1 MLNPFIQI
9 GTEEDRRKGASE
21 IDKSVVQAYG
31 HSLDTASP
39 RPAMG
44 LWLGRLLIRMGQKL
58 AKEDMNLKVN
68 RERA

>member
-9 GTEEDRRKGASE
+9 GAEKKHRKGASE
-21 IDKSVVQAYG
+21 IDESAVQVYG
-31 HSLDTASP
+31 HSVDTASP

-58 AKEDMNLKVN
+58 AKEDINLKMK

>member
-9 GTEEDRRKGASE
+9 GAEEKRRKGASE
-21 IDKSVVQAYG
+21 TEESVVQVYG
-31 HSLDTASP
+31 HSADTASP

-44 LWLGRLLIRMGQKL
+44 LWLGRLLIRMGKKL
-58 AKEDMNLKVN
+58 AKEDMNLKMD

>member
-9 GTEEDRRKGASE
+9 GTEEDRRKGANE
-21 IDKSVVQAYG
+21 IDKAVVQAYG

-58 AKEDMNLKVN
+58 AKEDRNLKMN

>member
-9 GTEEDRRKGASE
+9 GAEKKRRENLNQTEE
-21 IDKSVVQAYG
+21 SVAQVYG

-58 AKEDMNLKVN
+58 AKQDMDLKID

>member
-9 GTEEDRRKGASE
+9 GTEEDRRKGAGESE
-21 IDKSVVQAYG
+21 KPVVQLYG
-31 HSLDTASP
+31 HSADTASP

-44 LWLGRLLIRMGQKL
+44 LWLGRLLIRMGKKL
-58 AKEDMNLKVN
+58 AKEDMNLKMN